1 MLAMLNIAIIE
12 DESMLREELTDFFKK
27 SNHIYCALVV
37 DSISKFQ
44 HFFRDFMQID
54 VVLLDINLPGM
65 SGLDGISIVRNL
77 LPDAE
82 IVMHTVVNDHDTI
95 FKCICAGANG
105 YLLKNGDLVELE
117 ATLLSIEENSGCA
130 LTPSVARRIISYFQP
145 KSNQK
150 NTESLSEQELKVIRF
165 LVDGMS
171 YQQVADALNV
181 TINGVR
187 YHIKNI
193 YKKLHIKSKSA
204 LLRRYWEGRI
214 DL

>member
-1 MLAMLNIAIIE
+1 MLNIAIIE
-12 DESMLREELTDFFKK
+12 DDPMLREELTDYLKK
-27 SNHIYCALVV
+27 NNRIYCALVV
-37 DSISKFQ
+37 DSIARFQ
-44 HFFRDFMQID
+44 HFFRPFMEID
-54 VVLLDINLPGM
+54 IVLLDINLPGV
-65 SGLDGISIVRNL
+65 SGLEGISTIRNL

-105 YLLKNGDLVELE
+105 YLLKNGDLAELE
-117 ATLLSIEENSGCA
+117 TTLLSIEENSGCA

-145 KSNQK
+145 KAKQK
-150 NTESLSEQELKVIRF
+150 NIESLSEQELKVTRF

-171 YQQVADALNV
+171 YQGVADALNIS
-181 TINGVR
+181 INGVR
-187 YHIKNI
+187 YHVKNI